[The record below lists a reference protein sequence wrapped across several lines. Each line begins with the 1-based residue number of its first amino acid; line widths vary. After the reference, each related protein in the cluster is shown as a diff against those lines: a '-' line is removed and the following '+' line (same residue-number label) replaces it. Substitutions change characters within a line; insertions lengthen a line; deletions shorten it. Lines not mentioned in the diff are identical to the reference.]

1 MEDVVMGDSTPREAR
16 CAVIVGPY
24 TAGKTT
30 LLEAMLFAAGATPRK
45 GSVPQGNTVGD
56 ANPEARQRQMTT
68 DPNVVHFTY
77 LGDPWTVL
85 DCPGSVELM
94 QDTRTAL
101 MAADIA
107 IVVAEPDPGRAAA
120 LAPLLRALDELSIP
134 HVIFVNKIEK
144 APARVRD
151 LLAALQAAS
160 ARPLVLREVPIREGE
175 TITGFV
181 DLVSERAWHYNEN
194 KPSDLIAMPDSMK
207 DRESEARQE
216 MLEAL
221 ADFDDGL
228 MEQLLEDK
236 VPATAEVYQ
245 QLTRDLQQDLIVP
258 VLIGSAEHGN
268 GIVRLLKIL
277 RHEAPGPRQTAE
289 RLGIPLNGGLAAS
302 VVRTIYQAHTG
313 KLSLLRLW
321 QGELKEGQS
330 LGGERPSGL
339 YHLRGGE
346 VEKIGQA
353 LAGDMIGVGRCE
365 ALKPGDLVGEA
376 KREAGQHAAWP
387 EAPQPVYALAV
398 QPLNRQD
405 EVKLT
410 GSIAKLIE
418 EDPSLALEH
427 NHDTH
432 QMLLWGQGEIHLQLA
447 VERLKNKYNV
457 AVRTQRPQTPYKET
471 IRNGTE
477 VHSRF
482 KRQSGGHGQFA
493 DVKLQIKPLPRG
505 SGFQFE
511 DAVVGGAVPR
521 QFISSVEEGVKE
533 GLHQGPLGFPV
544 VDVGVRL
551 HDGQYH
557 SVDSSD
563 MAFKTAGRQAMQEGL
578 PKCDPVLLEPICE
591 VTIDVPSDAMSRVH
605 GIVSSRRG
613 HLLGFEGKPGWD
625 GWDQIKCHLPASEL
639 SDLIVELR
647 SATQG
652 AGSFVWK
659 LDHLQELT
667 GRPAEKVIQE
677 RQQAAQ

>member
-1 MEDVVMGDSTPREAR
+1 MGDIAAREAR

-30 LLEAMLFAAGATPRK
+30 LLEAMLFAAGAIQRK
-45 GSVPQGNTVGD
+45 GTVPQGNTVGD
-56 ANPEARQRQMTT
+56 ATPEARQRQMTT
-68 DPNVVHFTY
+68 EPNTVYFTY
-77 LGDPWTVL
+77 LGDPWTVI
-85 DCPGSVELM
+85 DCPGSVELL
-94 QDTRTAL
+94 QETRTAL
-101 MAADIA
+101 MVADIA
-107 IVVAEPDPGRAAA
+107 VVVAEPDPARAAT

-134 HVIFVNKIEK
+134 HVIFINKIEK

-151 LLAALQAAS
+151 LLSALQAVS
-160 ARPLVLREVPIREGE
+160 ARPLVLREVPIREGDA
-175 TITGFV
+175 ITGYV
-181 DLVSERAWHYNEN
+181 DLVSERAWHFNEN
-194 KPSDLIAMPDSMK
+194 KASDLVAMPDTMK

-236 VPATAEVYQ
+236 VPATNEVYQ

-258 VLIGSAEHGN
+258 VFIGSAEHGN
-268 GIVRLLKIL
+268 GIVRLLKAL

-289 RLGIPLNGGLAAS
+289 RLGIALNGGLTAS
-302 VVRTIYQAHTG
+302 VARTLYQAHTG
-313 KLSLLRLW
+313 KLSLVRLW
-321 QGELKEGQS
+321 SGELKEGQN

-346 VEKIGQA
+346 VEKIGHA
-353 LAGDMIGVGRCE
+353 MAGELIGVGRCD
-365 ALKPGDLVGEA
+365 ALKPGDLVSETT
-376 KREAGQHAAWP
+376 REAGQHAAWP
-387 EAPQPVYALAV
+387 EPPQPVYALAM
-398 QPLNRQD
+398 QPQNRQD
-405 EVKLT
+405 DVKLS

-457 AVRTQRPQTPYKET
+457 AVTTLPPMTPYKET
-471 IRNGTE
+471 IRGRTD

-493 DVKLQIKPLPRG
+493 DVKVEIKALPRG
-505 SGFQFE
+505 SGFAFE

-521 QFISSVEEGVKE
+521 QFISSVEDGVMD

-557 SVDSSD
+557 AVDSSD

-591 VTIDVPSDAMSRVH
+591 VMIEVPSEAMSRIH

-613 HLLGFEGKPGWD
+613 HLLGFETKPGWQ

-639 SDLIVELR
+639 RDLIVELR

-659 LDHLQELT
+659 FDHLQELT
-667 GRPAEKVIQE
+667 GRPAEKVIQD

>member
-1 MEDVVMGDSTPREAR
+1 MGDTTAREAR

-30 LLEAMLFAAGATPRK
+30 LLEAMLFAAGAIARK
-45 GSVPQGNTVGD
+45 GSVPQGSTVGD
-56 ANPEARQRQMTT
+56 AAPEARQRQMTT

-77 LGDPWTVL
+77 LGDPWAVI
-85 DCPGSVELM
+85 DCPGSVELA
-94 QDTRTAL
+94 QETRTAL

-107 IVVAEPDPGRAAA
+107 IVVAEPDPARAAA
-120 LAPLLRALDELSIP
+120 LAPLLRSLDELAIP
-134 HVIFVNKIEK
+134 HVIFVNKIER
-144 APARVRD
+144 APARIRD
-151 LLAALQAAS
+151 LLSALQAAS
-160 ARPLVLREVPIREGE
+160 ARPLVLREVPIREGDA
-175 TITGFV
+175 ITGYV

-194 KPSDLIAMPDSMK
+194 RPSDLVAMPDAVK

-216 MLEAL
+216 LLEAL

-236 VPATAEVYQ
+236 LPATPEIYQ
-245 QLTRDLQQDLIVP
+245 QLTKDLQQDLIVP

-268 GIVRLLKIL
+268 GIVRLLKVL

-289 RLGIPLNGGLAAS
+289 RLGIALNGGLTAS
-302 VVRTIYQAHTG
+302 VLRTLHQAHTG
-313 KLSLLRLW
+313 KLSLVRLW
-321 QGELKEGQS
+321 SGELKEGQT

-339 YHLRGGE
+339 YRFKGGE
-346 VEKIGQA
+346 VEKVA
-353 LAGDMIGVGRCE
+353 RAGPGDLVGAGRCE
-365 ALKPGDLVGEA
+365 QLKPGDLASEGS
-376 KREAGQHAAWP
+376 RQTGQHAAWP

-398 QPLNRQD
+398 QPQNRQD
-405 EVKLT
+405 DVKLS
-410 GSIAKLIE
+410 GAIAKLIE

-457 AVRTQRPQTPYKET
+457 AVTTRRPQTPYRET
-471 IRNGTE
+471 IRRGTD

-493 DVKLQIKPLPRG
+493 DVKVQIRPQPRG
-505 SGFQFE
+505 AGFVFE

-521 QFISSVEEGVKE
+521 QFISSVEDGVKE
-533 GLHQGPLGFPV
+533 GLVQGPLGFPV
-544 VDVGVRL
+544 VDVAVRL

-563 MAFKTAGRQAMQEGL
+563 MAFKTAGRQAMSEGL
-578 PKCDPVLLEPICE
+578 PKCEPVLLEPICQ
-591 VTIDVPSDAMSRVH
+591 VTIDVPTEAMARIH
-605 GIVSSRRG
+605 GIVASRRG
-613 HLLGFEGKPGWD
+613 HLLGFEPKPGWQ
-625 GWDQIKCHLPASEL
+625 GWDQIRCHLPAAEL
-639 SDLIVELR
+639 GDLIIELR

-652 AGSFVWK
+652 AGSFTWSF
-659 LDHLQELT
+659 DHLQELT
-667 GRPAEKVIQE
+667 GRPADKVIQE
-677 RQQAAQ
+677 RQLAAQ

>member
-1 MEDVVMGDSTPREAR
+1 MGDTTAREAR

-30 LLEAMLFAAGATPRK
+30 LLEALLFAAGAIARK
-45 GSVPQGNTVGD
+45 GSVPQGTTVGD
-56 ANPEARQRQMTT
+56 AAPEARQRQMTT
-68 DPNVVHFTY
+68 DPNVVHFSY
-77 LGDPWTVL
+77 LGDPWAVI
-85 DCPGSVELM
+85 DCPGSVELA
-94 QDTRTAL
+94 QETRTAL

-107 IVVAEPDPGRAAA
+107 IVVAEPDPARAPA
-120 LAPLLRALDELSIP
+120 LAPLLRSLDELAIP

-144 APARVRD
+144 APARIRD
-151 LLAALQAAS
+151 LLSALQAAS
-160 ARPLVLREVPIREGE
+160 ARPLVLREVPIREGDS
-175 TITGFV
+175 ITGYV

-194 KPSDLIAMPDSMK
+194 RPSDLVSMPDSMK

-216 MLEAL
+216 LLEAL

-236 VPATAEVYQ
+236 VPATPEIYK
-245 QLTRDLQQDLIVP
+245 QLTKDLQQDLIVP

-268 GIVRLLKIL
+268 GIVRLLKVL

-289 RLGIPLNGGLAAS
+289 RLGIPLNGGLTAS
-302 VVRTIYQAHTG
+302 VLRTLYQAHTG
-313 KLSLLRLW
+313 KLSLVRLW
-321 QGELKEGQS
+321 SGELREGQT

-339 YHLRGGE
+339 YRFKGGE
-346 VEKIGQA
+346 VEKVSRA
-353 LAGDMIGVGRCE
+353 TAGDLIGAGRCE
-365 ALKPGDLVGEA
+365 QLKPGDLASESA
-376 KREAGQHAAWP
+376 RQAGQHVAWP

-398 QPLNRQD
+398 QPQNRQD
-405 EVKLT
+405 DVKLS
-410 GSIAKLIE
+410 GAIAKLIE

-457 AVRTQRPQTPYKET
+457 AVTTRRPHTPYKET
-471 IRNGTE
+471 IRRGTD

-493 DVKLQIKPLPRG
+493 DVKVQIRPQPRG
-505 SGFQFE
+505 AGFEFE

-521 QFISSVEEGVKE
+521 QFISSVEDGVKD
-533 GLHQGPLGFPV
+533 GLAQGPLGFPV
-544 VDVGVRL
+544 VDVAVRL
-551 HDGQYH
+551 YDGQYH

-563 MAFKTAGRQAMQEGL
+563 MAFKTAGRQAMSEGL
-578 PKCDPVLLEPICE
+578 AKCDPVLLEPICQ
-591 VTIDVPSDAMSRVH
+591 VVIDVPSEAMARIH

-613 HLLGFEGKPGWD
+613 HLLGFEPKPGWQ
-625 GWDQIKCHLPASEL
+625 GWDQIRCHLPAAEL
-639 SDLIVELR
+639 GDLIIELR

-652 AGSFVWK
+652 AGSFTWK
-659 LDHLQELT
+659 FDHLQELT
-667 GRPAEKVIQE
+667 GRPADRVIQE

>member
-1 MEDVVMGDSTPREAR
+1 MGDTAAREAR

-30 LLEAMLFAAGATPRK
+30 LLEAMLFAAGAIQRT
-45 GSVPQGNTVGD
+45 GSVPQGTTVGD
-56 ANPEARQRQMTT
+56 ASAEARQRQMTT
-68 DPNVVHFTY
+68 DPNVVRFSY
-77 LGDPWTVL
+77 LGDPWTAI
-85 DCPGSVELM
+85 DCPGSVELL
-94 QDTRTAL
+94 QETRTAL

-107 IVVAEPDPGRAAA
+107 IVVAEPDPARAQA
-120 LAPLLRALDELSIP
+120 LAPLLRMLDELAIP

-144 APARVRD
+144 APARIRD

-160 ARPLVLREVPIREGE
+160 ARPLVLREVPIREGDN
-175 TITGFV
+175 ITGYV
-181 DLVSERAWHYNEN
+181 DLVSERAWQYNEN
-194 KPSDLIAMPDSMK
+194 RPSDLVAMPDSMK

-216 MLEAL
+216 LLEAL

-236 VPATAEVYQ
+236 IPATAQVYE

-268 GIVRLLKIL
+268 GIVRLLKVL

-289 RLGIPLNGGLAAS
+289 RLGIALNGGLTAS
-302 VVRTIYQAHTG
+302 VLRTLYQAHTG
-313 KLSLLRLW
+313 KLSLVRLW
-321 QGELKEGQS
+321 NGELKEGQT

-339 YHLRGGE
+339 YHFKGGE
-346 VEKIGQA
+346 VEKVA
-353 LAGDMIGVGRCE
+353 RVAAGEVFGAGRCE
-365 ALKPGDLVGEA
+365 QLKPGDLVSETT
-376 KREAGQHAAWP
+376 RQPGQHAAWP

-398 QPLNRQD
+398 QPQNRQD
-405 EVKLT
+405 DVKLS

-447 VERLKNKYNV
+447 VERLKSKYNV
-457 AVRTQRPQTPYKET
+457 AVVTQRPQTPYKES
-471 IRNGTE
+471 IRRGTD

-493 DVKLQIKPLPRG
+493 DVKVQIKALPRG
-505 SGFQFE
+505 SGFVFV

-521 QFISSVEEGVKE
+521 QFISSVEDGVKD
-533 GLHQGPLGFPV
+533 GLVQGPLGFPV

-591 VTIDVPSDAMSRVH
+591 VTIEVPSEAMARIH

-613 HLLGFEGKPGWD
+613 HLLGFEPKPGWQ
-625 GWDQIKCHLPASEL
+625 GWDQIRCHLPAAEL
-639 SDLIVELR
+639 GDLIIELR

-652 AGSFVWK
+652 AGGFTWK
-659 LDHLQELT
+659 YDHLQELT